1 MKVTDFK
8 IATIGSHTALQILKG
23 ARDEGIPNL
32 VICKRGT
39 AYPYRSFK
47 VADKIIEVNSYSEIK
62 KLEQRLVEDR
72 AILIP
77 HGSFFNSMSLD
88 ALNKLKVAYFGNKK
102 ILPWEENRMKQR
114 QWLSKAGLKLPKIY
128 EKPED
133 IDGPV
138 IIKFYGAGGGK
149 GFFLAKSPGEFY
161 LKMEQHKHKAKKYI
175 IQEYIV
181 GAPVYI
187 SYYYSPLTSE
197 LELMSMDRRYETNVD
212 SIGRIAAKDQM
223 DLNIES
229 SYNILGNL
237 PIVIRESLLPEVFKM
252 GESVVEASKQLEEKG
267 LFGPFCLETVVT
279 PELEFYVFEISARI
293 VAGTNPYINGSPYTN
308 LRYDVPMS
316 TGRRIALD
324 IKTAVGNNDLDKIL
338 SDGYKK

>member
-102 ILPWEENRMKQR
+102 ILPWEESRMKQR

-308 LRYDVPMS
+308 LRYGVPMS

-324 IKTAVGNNDLDKIL
+324 VKTAVGNNDLDKIL

>member
-324 IKTAVGNNDLDKIL
+324 VKTAVGNNDLDKIL

>member
-324 IKTAVGNNDLDKIL
+324 VKTAVENNDLDKIL